1 MQQPLKPYN
10 HPDYNDLPAQFP
22 PDCASAWGEDQ
33 YGVWFELSV
42 NQVVQRFRWIPR
54 GKFTMGSPED
64 EKDRES
70 HELSGKE
77 TLHEVSFT
85 QGYWLTETACS
96 QALWQSVMDANPA
109 EFNDDL
115 LNPVE
120 KVNWL
125 DIQDFLK
132 TLNQAIPN
140 LKAQLPSEAQWEYAC
155 RAGTI
160 TPFSLGENIT
170 PDQVNYNG
178 NYPYADGEKGIY
190 REKTTPVT
198 HFAANDWGLYQ
209 MHGNVWEWCFDEYQ
223 ESLGREPVVNPVTA
237 RFKAGVKP
245 DKAGSRGKAVAELS
259 SGLETTQPFNSEM
272 LENADDASVLRVL
285 RGGSWNSLGGLYC
298 RSAIRGGDPADD
310 RYQYIGFRFSLGL

>member
-33 YGVWFELSV
+33 YGIWFELRV
-42 NQVVQRFRWIPR
+42 NQVEQRFRWIPK
-54 GKFTMGSPED
+54 GEFTMGSPED

-70 HELSGKE
+70 HERLGKE

-85 QGYWLTETACS
+85 QGYWLAETACS

-120 KVNWL
+120 KISWL
-125 DIQDFLK
+125 DTQVFLK
-132 TLNQAIPN
+132 KLNQLIPN

-160 TPFSLGENIT
+160 TPFSFGENIT
-170 PDQVNYNG
+170 SDQVNYDG

-190 REKTTPVT
+190 REKTSPVT
-198 HFAANDWGLYQ
+198 DFEANDWGLYQ
-209 MHGNVWEWCFDEYQ
+209 MHGNVWEWCFDEFQ
-223 ESLGREPVVNPVTA
+223 KDLGREPVVNPVTA
-237 RFKAGVKP
+237 RFKTGVKP
-245 DKAGSRGKAVAELS
+245 DKAGSHGKAVAEQS
-259 SGLETTQPFNSEM
+259 SGLETTRLFNSER
-272 LENADDASVLRVL
+272 LENADDASVFRVL
-285 RGGSWNSLGGLYC
+285 RGGSWYDDGRHC
-298 RSAIRGGDPADD
+298 RSAIRYRGRAAGRNGDV
-310 RYQYIGFRFSLGL
+310 GFRFSLGL